1 MEENLKAA
9 RKASRIADLLESA
22 AIVLLAALAAYAAAA

>member
-1 MEENLKAA
+1 MNNNVKQPH
-9 RKASRIADLLESA
+9 KTSRFAHLLESA